1 MSWLSIRKMEEFMSN
16 FKKAASRLLVL
27 GGLIAG
33 ALYLSQPTPAQ
44 AFSCAS
50 DCFAAY
56 QACRQSG
63 QLGCDAVYVDCL
75 NNCNGG

>member
-1 MSWLSIRKMEEFMSN
+1 MSN
-16 FKKAASRLLVL
+16 FKKAASRLLIL
-27 GGLIAG
+27 GGLIG
-33 ALYLSQPTPAQ
+33 IMYLSQPTPAQ
-44 AFSCAS
+44 AFTCQS
-50 DCFAAY
+50 DCLAEY